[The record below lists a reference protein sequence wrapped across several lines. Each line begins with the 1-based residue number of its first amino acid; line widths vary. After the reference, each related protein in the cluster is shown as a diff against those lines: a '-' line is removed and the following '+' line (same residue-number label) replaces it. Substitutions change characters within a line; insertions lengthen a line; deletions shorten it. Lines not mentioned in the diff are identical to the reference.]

1 MTHVAVER
9 VRMTLRSVIF
19 GMSGI
24 LRGPCPHPLG
34 PLRPPD
40 PELSLPASPAQRR
53 ADPSEPPVGG
63 KPPNPQFGTTFC
75 VNRRV
80 VAVLAILLGLLPA
93 GPVRAQEG
101 CQYVL
106 GFLLLNQLIP
116 TVMGPCVSNE
126 TPSPNGDSLQQTV
139 NGLAVYRAAD
149 NWTAFT
155 DGFRTWINGPF
166 GVQQRLNTE
175 RFPWEPDAGSPG
187 TAPAPS
193 PSAPPA
199 PAATFNPNAV
209 TLRLDRAWTGLSGP
223 LGLVNAGDGSG
234 RLFVVEKRG
243 TIRVIRNGQ
252 VVTNSFFLDIR
263 DRVNASG
270 SEQGL
275 LGLAFHPRYRENGL
289 FFVNY

>member
-1 MTHVAVER
+1 MNKR
-9 VRMTLRSVIF
+9 
-19 GMSGI
+19 
-24 LRGPCPHPLG
+24 PL
-34 PLRPPD
+34 
-40 PELSLPASPAQRR
+40 
-53 ADPSEPPVGG
+53 V
-63 KPPNPQFGTTFC
+63 
-75 VNRRV
+75 
-80 VAVLAILLGLLPA
+80 VLALLLGLLQA
-93 GPVRAQEG
+93 GPVRAQAS

-106 GFLLLNQLIP
+106 GFLLLSQLIP
-116 TVMGPCVSNE
+116 DVMGPCVSDE
-126 TPSPNGDSLQQTV
+126 TPAPNGDSLQQTA

-149 NWTAFT
+149 NWTPFT

-187 TAPAPS
+187 TAPAPGS
-193 PSAPPA
+193 PPPPA
-199 PAATFNPNAV
+199 SFNPNAI

-252 VVTNSFFLDIR
+252 VVTNSFYLDIR

-289 FFVNY
+289 FFVNYTNRSGDTEIVRFRSSPGSDTADA